1 MKEKELNQAKTKTK
15 EVEPGLPL
23 DGMNN
28 IQGPDLSPQELV
40 KTSAKGKNGGRR
52 STTWSKGRDPKFN
65 KPKGSK
71 HAVTKVKE
79 QLGSSWD
86 ELARYL
92 VEEGADKAFLELSK
106 LDKTSF
112 LKYYLQMVEYAKPK
126 LTRTTI
132 DAGDKTE
139 LKIVIRKQETKSF
152 VEDAII
158 VEPDNLT
165 GSQLIEN
172 QRIEPNK

>member
-23 DGMNN
+23 NN
-28 IQGPDLSPQELV
+28 LDHINGPDLSPKELI
-40 KTSAKGKNGGRR
+40 TTNAKGKGGKR
-52 STTWSKGRDPKFN
+52 STTWQKGRDPRFN
-65 KPKGSK
+65 KKKGTK
-71 HAVTKVKE
+71 HKSTIVKE
-79 QLGSSWD
+79 QLGTNW
-86 ELARYL
+86 ERLCEYL
-92 VEEGADKAFLELSK
+92 VQEGSEKAHKELSK

-112 LKYYLQMVEYAKPK
+112 LKYYLQLVEFTKPK

-139 LKIVIRKQETKSF
+139 LKIVIRKPETKSF

-165 GSQLIEN
+165 GSQLIHN
-172 QRIEPNK
+172 QSVEPNK